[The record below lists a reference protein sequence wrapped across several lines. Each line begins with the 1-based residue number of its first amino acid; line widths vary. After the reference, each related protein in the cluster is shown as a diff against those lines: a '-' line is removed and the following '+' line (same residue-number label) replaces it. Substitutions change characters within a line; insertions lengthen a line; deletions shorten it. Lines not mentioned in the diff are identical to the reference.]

1 MSETRTPSP
10 SASNHDLSPLATI
23 MAALRAPD
31 GCPWDQQQTPLSLK
45 SYILEEAYELLEAI
59 DSDNPENIC
68 DELGDLLLQVV
79 FLAQIYHERR
89 EFDLTTVIEGICAKM
104 VRRHPH
110 VFADADTHGHAQ
122 RWEQIKKQER
132 LDKGL
137 SQKLAQRLPS
147 SLPAL
152 KRTQKLI
159 KKTDDSSAIGRLQ
172 LLHAGQ
178 QQLKQY
184 IDQTSCPVKQVED
197 IVAQLFYDLTGLAVA
212 LGIDAEDLLRQKTT
226 ATIAEID
233 DQNAALA
240 SSNLTNS

>member
-1 MSETRTPSP
+1 MSETPTQ
-10 SASNHDLSPLATI
+10 SNSQHDLSPLATI
-23 MAALRAPD
+23 MATLRAPH

-59 DSDNPENIC
+59 DSDDPASIC

-89 EFDLTTVIEGICAKM
+89 AFDLTTVIEGICAKM

-110 VFADADTHGHAQ
+110 VFADADSHGHAQ
-122 RWEQIKKQER
+122 RWEQIKQQER

-137 SQKLAQRLPS
+137 SQQLAQRLPP

-159 KKTDDSSAIGRLQ
+159 KKTDDRSAAVRLQ
-172 LLHAGQ
+172 QLHAGQ
-178 QQLKQY
+178 QELEQCLVKTSSSKQH
-184 IDQTSCPVKQVED
+184 TED
-197 IVAQLFYDLTGLAVA
+197 IVAQLLFDLTGLAVA
-212 LGIDAEDLLRQKTT
+212 LGIDAEDLLRRKTT
-226 ATIAEID
+226 TTIAEMD
-233 DQNAALA
+233 GSNAALT